1 MALQGNLED
10 FELTDLFQLIQLGQK
25 DGGLRIT
32 TRIDVGVVYFK
43 NGMIIHAKTN
53 HYQGEPAIDSILTWE
68 KGQFVFDPSN
78 ETNEHTVDMPI
89 QQVMLDAARRI
100 DELNKIQKIIPS
112 FDAVVR
118 IVEVPKPGVEKIN
131 LRREEWKVLSFVDG
145 AKTIRQIANKTQLS
159 EFDTARIL
167 YGLITSGLASLAAP
181 PAMPKKP
188 VEPKPPPKE
197 EKKEI
202 EEEKKEGGG
211 LFGLFK
217 KK

>member
-32 TRIDVGVVYFK
+32 TASDVGVVFFK
-43 NGMIIHAKTN
+43 DGMIIHAKTN
-53 HYQGEPAIDSILTWE
+53 HYQGEPAIDSILSWE
-68 KGQFVFDPSN
+68 KGLFIFDPAN
-78 ETNEHTVDMPI
+78 ETTEHTVDMPI

-100 DELNKIQKIIPS
+100 DELNKIQKLIPS
-112 FDAVVR
+112 FDAIVK

-131 LRREEWKVLSFVDG
+131 LRPEEWKVLSFVDG
-145 AKTIRQIANKTQLS
+145 AKTIRQIANKAQLS

-167 YGLITSGLASLAAP
+167 YGLITSGLASLAVP
-181 PAMPKKP
+181 SK
-188 VEPKPPPKE
+188 PKPPEPEPPPAE
-197 EKKEI
+197 EVK

>member
-32 TRIDVGVVYFK
+32 TATDAGVVYFK
-43 NGMIIHAKTN
+43 DGMIIHAKTN
-53 HYQGEPAIDSILTWE
+53 HYQGEPAIDSILSWE
-68 KGQFVFDPSN
+68 KGQFVFDPNN
-78 ETNEHTVDMPI
+78 ETTEHTVDMPI

-100 DELNKIQKIIPS
+100 DELNKIQKLIPS
-112 FDAVVR
+112 FDAIVK

-131 LRREEWKVLSFVDG
+131 LRPEEWKVLSFVDG
-145 AKTIRQIANKTQLS
+145 SKTIRQIANKTQLS

-181 PAMPKKP
+181 PPRPKP
-188 VEPKPPPKE
+188 AEPKPPPAE
-197 EKKEI
+197 EKKED
-202 EEEKKEGGG
+202 EKKEGGG